1 MNIGVIGQGY
11 VGLTFALCLAE
22 MGHKVFAFEKDKEKY
37 QLLKNKISPISEKK
51 IADLTKKTIL
61 SGNYLIYSDLKK
73 IEKSLD
79 IIVICVGTPSRK
91 DGSLNSSYLVN
102 SIKDVSSYIKKKRN
116 KPTIVIRSTMLPGS
130 SNSLLSK
137 LMRDGLKEG
146 KDFDYLYHPEFLR
159 EGSAYEDFLILQK
172 L

>member
-1 MNIGVIGQGY
+1 MQNSNRNILSFELKNNMNIGVIGQGY

-37 QLLKNKISPISEKK
+37 QLFKNKISPISEK
-51 IADLTKKTIL
+51 IVDLTKKTIL

-91 DGSLNSSYLVN
+91 DGV
-102 SIKDVSSYIKKKRN
+102 
-116 KPTIVIRSTMLPGS
+116 
-130 SNSLLSK
+130 
-137 LMRDGLKEG
+137 
-146 KDFDYLYHPEFLR
+146 
-159 EGSAYEDFLILQK
+159 
-172 L
+172 